1 MYQIGEFSY
10 LCETTIKTLR
20 YYDKIN
26 LLKPKKIDP
35 FTGYRYYDEEQIITF
50 KKIKEL
56 QELNFSLKE
65 IKEILFDNTNELLMK
80 KQKELEEEFSKK
92 IAILEK
98 MNMKENQKINLIK
111 NDKLTYVGVNT
122 IIKSR
127 KDIDKVLKKVDKILN
142 FEEEYPKVF
151 VNYEKGYTEKN
162 IMCFIGRM
170 IPKEIYL
177 NEELLD
183 KFKVKKLYVYY
194 DWRTPSFLK
203 MKVEDTILNTY
214 QTMIEYASK
223 NSIQIRGNFNEI
235 TENNETEIIVEAY
248 DLTIENKDQIEH
260 DKRLTEKLKQTTK
273 DSYPEKFIGKWKL
286 EGEITEIPIMFN
298 PKRKHYMPDT
308 ELKILELKADGT
320 TNYKNITW
328 KEKFLI
334 VKEDD
339 TIIYNLLIQTK
350 HGRKQYL
357 EIGINGKETSSRP
370 YRYYYKKIK

>member
-98 MNMKENQKINLIK
+98 MNMKQNKKINLIK

-151 VNYEKGYTEKN
+151 VNYEKGYEEKN

-183 KFKVKKLYVYY
+183 KFISETKCGG
-194 DWRTPSFLK
+194 
-203 MKVEDTILNTY
+203 ILANCP
-214 QTMIEYASK
+214 AS
-223 NSIQIRGNFNEI
+223 
-235 TENNETEIIVEAY
+235 
-248 DLTIENKDQIEH
+248 
-260 DKRLTEKLKQTTK
+260 
-273 DSYPEKFIGKWKL
+273 
-286 EGEITEIPIMFN
+286 
-298 PKRKHYMPDT
+298 
-308 ELKILELKADGT
+308 
-320 TNYKNITW
+320 
-328 KEKFLI
+328 
-334 VKEDD
+334 
-339 TIIYNLLIQTK
+339 
-350 HGRKQYL
+350 
-357 EIGINGKETSSRP
+357 
-370 YRYYYKKIK
+370 